1 MPEIPGPDLP
11 GPDGG
16 RVARR
21 SVLKGAAAAGL
32 VAAAVPYGASSAA
45 ADGAPAGDW
54 AAFDQSVRSAF
65 DRLQLVG
72 AAVAVVS
79 RAAVLHTTTLG
90 SRQLSPRRPV
100 TPDTAFVVA
109 SVSKPLTATMV
120 AGYVDEGRLSW
131 DQPVVDAWSGFRAPT
146 DELTRTLKVRDLLN
160 MWSGIGRDAAKDL
173 HVSDMSA
180 ADVVRGLVNYPVLGP
195 PHQTYLYNNDVYA
208 LGGYLPL
215 LAGGVPLADVGP
227 AYHQAMHDRLFG
239 PAWMRSARMVT
250 DPRTAYDDYATGYG
264 FDLRGRVTEI
274 PFASDGGAAP
284 AGAAVASI
292 NDLAAFVRLQLR
304 GGLSTTGA
312 RVASAANL
320 ADCWTPE
327 WHETA
332 APGAG
337 GDLRGVGYGLGFSR
351 FDYRDGTQL
360 VWHNGTLDGFT
371 AYVGFL
377 PQHDLGVAVVTNM
390 NLYPTGESLQL
401 HVISLLLEQRLGL
414 VPGAAEKAVAAGE
427 AQLAALTALR
437 SDTVAVDVKAVHPF
451 LGFYENGYRLVREQG
466 TLQLLV
472 GPRRWPLAA
481 RRDGGYLTSEGGAPG
496 TKVMLTTTAD
506 GRRRMEIDGFE
517 TVTQVIGLP

>member
-1 MPEIPGPDLP
+1 
-11 GPDGG
+11 
-16 RVARR
+16 
-21 SVLKGAAAAGL
+21 VLKGAAAAGL

-45 ADGAPAGDW
+45 AAGGAPTTDW
-54 AAFDQSVRSAF
+54 AAFDRSVRSAF

-79 RAAVLHTTTLG
+79 RDAVLHTTTLG
-90 SRQLSPRRPV
+90 SRQLGPRRPV

-120 AGYVDEGRLSW
+120 AGYVDEGSLGW
-131 DQPVVDAWSGFRAPT
+131 DQLVVDAWSGFRAPT
-146 DELTRTLKVRDLLN
+146 EELTRSLKVRDLLN
-160 MWSGIGRDAAKDL
+160 MWSGIGRDPAKDL

-180 ADVVRGLVNYPVLGP
+180 ADVIRGLVNYPVLGP

-215 LAGGVPLADVGP
+215 LAAGVPLADVGP
-227 AYHQAMHDRLFG
+227 AYDQAMHDRLFAPG
-239 PAWMRSARMVT
+239 GMGSARMVT

-292 NDLAAFVRLQLR
+292 SDLAAFARLQLR

-320 ADCWTPE
+320 SQCWTPE

-332 APGAG
+332 AAGAG
-337 GDLRGVGYGLGFSR
+337 GDLTGVGYGLGFSR

-377 PQHDLGVAVVTNM
+377 PQHDLGVAVVTNT

-401 HVISLLLEQRLGL
+401 SVISLLLEQRFGL
-414 VPGAAEKAVAAGE
+414 VPGAAEKAVATGE

-437 SDTVAVDVKAVHPF
+437 AGTVAVDVKAVQPY

-466 TLQLLV
+466 TLQILV
-472 GPRRWPLAA
+472 GPRCWPLAA
-481 RRDGGYLTSEGGAPG
+481 HRDGGYVTSEGAAPG
-496 TKVMLTTTAD
+496 TKVTLTTTTD

>member
-1 MPEIPGPDLP
+1 MTSVSGPGPLP
-11 GPDGG
+11 
-16 RVARR
+16 RR
-21 SVLKGAAAAGL
+21 TVLKSVAAAGL
-32 VAAAVPYGASSAA
+32 AAGGLAPASGSARA
-45 ADGAPAGDW
+45 AGMPAGDW
-54 AAFDQSVRSAF
+54 AAFDRSVRSAF
-65 DRLQLVG
+65 DRLGLVG

-79 RAAVLHTTTLG
+79 RDAVLHTTTLG
-90 SRQLSPRRPV
+90 SRQLSRRRPV

-120 AGYVDEGRLSW
+120 AGYVDDGRLAW

-160 MWSGIGRDAAKDL
+160 MWSGIGRDPAMDL
-173 HVSDMSA
+173 HVAGMSA
-180 ADVVRGLVNYPVLGP
+180 SAVVRGLVNYPVVSP
-195 PHQTYLYNNDVYA
+195 PHQSFFYNNDVYA

-215 LAGGVPLADVGP
+215 LAAGVPLADVGP
-227 AYHQAMHDRLFG
+227 AYDQAMHDRLFA
-239 PAWMRSARMVT
+239 PAGMRSARMVT

-274 PFASDGGAAP
+274 PFASDGGAGP
-284 AGAAVASI
+284 AGAAVASV
-292 NDLAAFVRLQLR
+292 NDLAAFARLQLR

-320 ADCWTPE
+320 EQCWTPG

-332 APGAG
+332 APGAA
-337 GDLRGVGYGLGFSR
+337 GDLTENGYGLGFSR
-351 FDYRDGTQL
+351 FTYRDGTQL

-390 NLYPTGESLQL
+390 NIYPTGESLQL
-401 HVISLLLEQRLGL
+401 YVVSLLLEQRLGL
-414 VPGAAEKAVAAGE
+414 NPGAADKAVATGE
-427 AQLAALTALR
+427 AQRAALTALQG
-437 SDTVAVDVKAVHPF
+437 DTVTVDVKAVQPY

-466 TLQLLV
+466 TLALLV

-481 RRDGGYLTSEGGAPG
+481 RRGGGYVTSEAGAPG
-496 TKVMLTTTAD
+496 TKVTLTTTAD
-506 GRRRMEIDGFE
+506 GRRRRMELDGFE
-517 TVTQVIGLP
+517 TVTQVVGPP